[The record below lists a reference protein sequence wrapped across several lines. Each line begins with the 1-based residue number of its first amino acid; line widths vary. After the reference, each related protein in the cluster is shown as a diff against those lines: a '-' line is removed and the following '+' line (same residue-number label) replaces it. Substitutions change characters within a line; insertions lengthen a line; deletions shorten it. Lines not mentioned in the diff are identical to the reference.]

1 MGGWGEMDENNRIRL
16 LLLLHLPPPKHGV
29 SIINSYAENI
39 LGSSNKFVIAT
50 IPIRPSKNIT
60 NLNGIG
66 ILKFVYSIKLLF
78 TLVLKIIEFKP
89 QRFYFTPT
97 PKSPVFFR
105 DLIFITI
112 AKLSGAKLFLHF
124 HRQGLNDI
132 INKCFFVK
140 NLIGIVLNNCTLIHL
155 TPYLVEKEF
164 TETKLDQKACT
175 RFIPNPLISSP
186 IFLGNIKKRTSQIL
200 FFSNIIHEKGVLELV
215 NCLPL
220 VISNKPEV
228 RLVISGAIVSNSY
241 YQSIINRI
249 VELNISG
256 YVVIVPNPG
265 NEEKVKLFNES
276 EIFVL
281 PSNEDCFPLVINE
294 ALSYNL
300 PVITTNVGGLHT
312 VFDEGKNYI
321 HFTNNDPLSLSGC
334 ICQTLEKEN
343 TNLEFNDL
351 LGTFNN
357 TFKERLI
364 NVLSS
369 E

>member
-1 MGGWGEMDENNRIRL
+1 MGGWGEMGGINKIRL
-16 LLLLHLPPPKHGV
+16 LLLVHLPPPKHGV
-29 SIINSYAENI
+29 SIINSYAESI
-39 LGSSNKFVIAT
+39 LQASNKFVIST
-50 IPIRPSKNIT
+50 IPIRPSKNISS
-60 NLNGIG
+60 LKGIG
-66 ILKFVYSIKLLF
+66 IRKFIYSIKLLF
-78 TLVLKIIEFKP
+78 TLFFRIIVFKP

-105 DLIFITI
+105 DLIFII
-112 AKLSGAKLFLHF
+112 LAKLSRARVFLHF

-132 INKCFFVK
+132 INKNLILK
-140 NLIGIVLNNCTLIHL
+140 NLTGFVLKNCTLIHI

-164 TETKLDQKACT
+164 IETKLNKKTDT
-175 RFIPNPLISSP
+175 HFIPNPAISTP
-186 IFLGNIKKRTSQIL
+186 IFLNNIEKRQSQIL
-200 FFSNIIHEKGVLELV
+200 FFSNIMHEKGVLELV

-220 VISNKPEV
+220 VMSNKPEV

-241 YQSIINRI
+241 YQNLIDRI
-249 VELNISG
+249 TELNISG
-256 YVVIVPNPG
+256 YVVIIPNPS
-265 NEEKVKLFNES
+265 NEERVKLFNES

-312 VFDEGKNYI
+312 VFDEGKNYV
-321 HFTNNDPLSLSGC
+321 HFTNNDPLSLSAC
-334 ICQTLEKEN
+334 ICQALEKEN

-351 LGTFNN
+351 LGTFNI